1 MFAEN
6 LRFLRK
12 REKLTQ
18 QEMADKL
25 GVSRSTIAM
34 YENGSREPDF
44 ETLEAIAD
52 LFNVNMSTLL
62 GESEKAPIVSDESEV
77 SAIFNQL
84 TDANKSAAIAVL
96 KAFLDNQ

>member
-44 ETLEAIAD
+44 ETLEAIRA
-52 LFNVNMSTLL
+52 TQARY
-62 GESEKAPIVSDESEV
+62 KAS
-77 SAIFNQL
+77 SASRI
-84 TDANKSAAIAVL
+84 
-96 KAFLDNQ
+96 